1 MFLFER
7 QQLLTILNSHSGS
20 ATRQH
25 LHRCV
30 HTTVNILYQLLTV
43 GGSQWIHIVNMHLSI
58 NQRYIHCES
67 KKQDT

>member
-20 ATRQH
+20 ATRQ

-58 NQRYIHCES
+58 NQWYIHCES